1 MLTERS
7 ITIMNQFTNTSYS
20 SQGATPANFVE
31 DYMARNDAT
40 LTTYPVEQ
48 SDFLST
54 NVTDP
59 QSVYQNQKDI
69 LLNRRKNY
77 DPKRPNA
84 QDWFDLTTLEGRSF
98 SQDGIS
104 LSKNLIHEEAKR
116 MQEAFQ
122 KGHTVL
128 KLVASF
134 DNDYLKDLNVE
145 KEKALNFH
153 TDVDEMKLRLAVKK
167 GCKALSDSLGYTK
180 PLYIGSIQLDRD
192 HPHAHIAMCETA
204 PREKSRAKFF
214 YDGHEWGQLSKA
226 DRNNMRQAINN
237 DLEINQAINFFP
249 SNQVEEGQHMAE
261 TFSKKFAN
269 LGMQK
274 RMILA
279 QSLNQSTEKTPHEV
293 SLEEQ
298 LIQDLSMDL
307 SHKTHH
313 NRQKIRTRIRKKVHI
328 QNKKGLVKLPALINM
343 QLQSMF
349 NLEHSNKRTAKMIR
363 KLKKAHEKERKA
375 KERENMLANQYRELK
390 RLAISHPDKSYLIN
404 SQILPFY
411 QQALIDTATTIDFNR
426 QYQYQPVN
434 DIPISVQNDYQDLKN
449 SLKTSDTQFAKEEAK
464 DRLLNQTIYW
474 HQRGYIDGKSV
485 STIIMQDVK
494 NIETNNRVPEKP
506 KNFIGNHKKILP
518 LTEKEKQRELNFE
531 NQAYQALNEI
541 DDTPQTN
548 SIKQNLREDIEN
560 NHQIFTKNGQNLNA
574 ERSIVRSSSIQET
587 NNQSNQSAQT
597 LQQKAAIKQ
606 YSALSYQEADN
617 MLFDSVN

>member
-192 HPHAHIAMCETA
+192 HPHAHIAMCDTA
-204 PREKSRAKFF
+204 P
-214 YDGHEWGQLSKA
+214 
-226 DRNNMRQAINN
+226 
-237 DLEINQAINFFP
+237 
-249 SNQVEEGQHMAE
+249 
-261 TFSKKFAN
+261 
-269 LGMQK
+269 
-274 RMILA
+274 
-279 QSLNQSTEKTPHEV
+279 
-293 SLEEQ
+293 
-298 LIQDLSMDL
+298 
-307 SHKTHH
+307 
-313 NRQKIRTRIRKKVHI
+313 
-328 QNKKGLVKLPALINM
+328 
-343 QLQSMF
+343 
-349 NLEHSNKRTAKMIR
+349 
-363 KLKKAHEKERKA
+363 
-375 KERENMLANQYRELK
+375 
-390 RLAISHPDKSYLIN
+390 
-404 SQILPFY
+404 
-411 QQALIDTATTIDFNR
+411 
-426 QYQYQPVN
+426 
-434 DIPISVQNDYQDLKN
+434 
-449 SLKTSDTQFAKEEAK
+449 
-464 DRLLNQTIYW
+464 
-474 HQRGYIDGKSV
+474 
-485 STIIMQDVK
+485 
-494 NIETNNRVPEKP
+494 
-506 KNFIGNHKKILP
+506 
-518 LTEKEKQRELNFE
+518 
-531 NQAYQALNEI
+531 
-541 DDTPQTN
+541 
-548 SIKQNLREDIEN
+548 
-560 NHQIFTKNGQNLNA
+560 
-574 ERSIVRSSSIQET
+574 
-587 NNQSNQSAQT
+587 
-597 LQQKAAIKQ
+597 
-606 YSALSYQEADN
+606 
-617 MLFDSVN
+617 

>member
-20 SQGATPANFVE
+20 SQGSTPAKFVE

-40 LTTYPVEQ
+40 LTIYPVEQ
-48 SDFLST
+48 PDFLST
-54 NVTDP
+54 SITDS
-59 QSVYQNQKDI
+59 QSVYQDQKDI
-69 LLNRRKNY
+69 LLNRRENY

-84 QDWFDLTTLEGRSF
+84 QDWFNLTTLEGRSF
-98 SQDGIS
+98 SQDGVS

-145 KEKALNFH
+145 KEKATNFH

-167 GCKALSDSLGYTK
+167 GCKALSNSLGYTK

-204 PREKSRAKFF
+204 PREKSNAKFF

-237 DLEINQAINFFP
+237 DLEMNQAINFFP
-249 SNQVEEGQHMAE
+249 SNQVEEGQKTAE
-261 TFSKKFAN
+261 IFSKKFAN

-279 QSLNQSTEKTPHEV
+279 QSLSQSAEKTPHEA
-293 SLEEQ
+293 SLEES
-298 LIQDLSMDL
+298 LIQDLSLDL
-307 SHKTHH
+307 SAKTHH
-313 NRQKIRTRIRKKVHI
+313 SKQKIRNKIRRKVKL
-328 QNKKGLVKLPALINM
+328 QNKKGWIKLPALINM
-343 QLQSMF
+343 QLQSMLS
-349 NLEHSNKRTAKMIR
+349 LERSNKRTAKMVR
-363 KLKKAHEKERKA
+363 KLKKAHEKEQKA

-390 RLAISHPDKSYLIN
+390 RLAISQPDKAYLIN
-404 SQILPFY
+404 SRILPFY
-411 QQALIDTATTIDFNR
+411 QQALIDTATSIDYHR

-449 SLKTSDTQFAKEEAK
+449 SLKNSNNNFEKEEAK

-474 HQRGYIDGKSV
+474 HQRGFVDGKAV
-485 STIIMQDVK
+485 SNVIMQDVK
-494 NIETNNRVPEKP
+494 NIETSQRIPTRP
-506 KNFIGNHKKILP
+506 QNFIGNHKKILP
-518 LTEKEKQRELNFE
+518 LTDKEKQREFNFE
-531 NQAYQALNEI
+531 KQAYQSLNEL
-541 DDTPQTN
+541 DKNQQ
-548 SIKQNLREDIEN
+548 IKIIQQNLRDDIEN
-560 NHQIFTKNGQNLNA
+560 NSLQTVKKSNA
-574 ERSIVRSSSIQET
+574 EKSIVRLSSNDKI
-587 NNQSNQSAQT
+587 NNQLNKSSETSNDKT
-597 LQQKAAIKQ
+597 KIKQ
-606 YSALSYQEADN
+606 YSALSYQKADD

>member
-20 SQGATPANFVE
+20 SQGSTPAKFVE
-31 DYMARNDAT
+31 NYMARNDAT

-48 SDFLST
+48 PDFLST
-54 NVTDP
+54 DITDS
-59 QSVYQNQKDI
+59 QSVYQNQKNV
-69 LLNRRKNY
+69 LLHRRENY

-116 MQEAFQ
+116 MQDAFQ

-134 DNDYLKDLNVE
+134 DNNYLKELNVE
-145 KEKALNFH
+145 KKNAPNFH

-167 GCKALSDSLGYTK
+167 GCKALSNSLGYTK

-204 PREKSRAKFF
+204 PREKSNAKFF

-237 DLEINQAINFFP
+237 DLEINRTINFFP
-249 SNQVEEGQHMAE
+249 SNQVEEGQKTAE
-261 TFSKKFAN
+261 MFSKKFAN

-279 QSLNQSTEKTPHEV
+279 QSLSQTPEKTPHET
-293 SLEEQ
+293 SLEES
-298 LIQDLSMDL
+298 LIQDLSLDL

-313 NRQKIRTRIRKKVHI
+313 DRQKIRNKIRRKVNL
-328 QNKKGLVKLPALINM
+328 QSKEGLVKLPALINM

-349 NLEHSNKRTAKMIR
+349 NLEHSNKRTAKMVR
-363 KLKKAHEKERKA
+363 KLRKAHEKEQKA
-375 KERENMLANQYRELK
+375 KARETILMNQYRELK
-390 RLAISHPDKSYLIN
+390 RLAISHPNKAYLIN

-411 QQALIDTATTIDFNR
+411 QQALIDTATDIDYHR

-434 DIPISVQNDYQDLKN
+434 DIPVSIENDYQDLKN
-449 SLKTSDTQFAKEEAK
+449 SLKESNTPFEKEEVK

-474 HQRGYIDGKSV
+474 HQRGFVDGKDV
-485 STIIMQDVK
+485 SNIIMQDVK
-494 NIETNNRVPEKP
+494 NVETDQRIPAQP
-506 KNFIGNHKKILP
+506 KNFIGNHKKVLP
-518 LTEKEKQRELNFE
+518 LTKKEKQREADFE
-531 NQAYQALNEI
+531 KQAYRALNELDSDQQI
-541 DDTPQTN
+541 KI
-548 SIKQNLREDIEN
+548 IKQNLRDDFEN
-560 NHQIFTKNGQNLNA
+560 NTQQELKQIEKANA
-574 ERSIVRSSSIQET
+574 ERSILRSSSNKKT
-587 NNQSNQSAQT
+587 DNQLSESNKSQSE
-597 LQQKAAIKQ
+597 KSSIKQ
-606 YSALSYQEADN
+606 YSALSYREADD